1 MNELFGYSFETEK
14 NKMIKL
20 LQTYSLNIKNNTFKD
35 FQKDIKKKHIRRLFN
50 QPISYNFKELIYYS
64 CNLDLYNDICD
75 NTKKDEKNLTAKR
88 GIIEEIFKQK
98 IFEKYEEFVILIPLV
113 YFICHPE
120 EKENID
126 FFLNMIESKSLT
138 IDKVKQNYSVIFDNK
153 TKKLLLINGEEAFNE
168 PKELCLENLNN
179 SKYKKYEKYNFEYL
193 IKNPPLKLNINKINK
208 HLEVT
213 LKSNVFKELYI
224 YLTGNDNYQTIFSD
238 EMINDFINKI
248 IYLPVNFCKTASFHD
263 CFSLTTFIFTMKKE
277 ISSNFVKYNDN
288 ISFILENGVIVAI
301 IFHEFG
307 HSINAVISFIENRLK
322 LNETPRKKYLKI
334 MEGGYY
340 LELLLFG
347 RVIKNLTLGEALYIL
362 NTKNYQK
369 SLDDFRNGFM
379 KLSYKDMIIEGQ
391 FSNLNFGDEKT
402 IEKLKDIISIKT
414 KKEGD
419 TNDALKNINISIPL
433 RNDIIGRYISEEDL
447 EPFL

>member
-1 MNELFGYSFETEK
+1 
-14 NKMIKL
+14 
-20 LQTYSLNIKNNTFKD
+20 
-35 FQKDIKKKHIRRLFN
+35 
-50 QPISYNFKELIYYS
+50 
-64 CNLDLYNDICD
+64 
-75 NTKKDEKNLTAKR
+75 
-88 GIIEEIFKQK
+88 
-98 IFEKYEEFVILIPLV
+98 
-113 YFICHPE
+113 
-120 EKENID
+120 
-126 FFLNMIESKSLT
+126 
-138 IDKVKQNYSVIFDNK
+138 
-153 TKKLLLINGEEAFNE
+153 
-168 PKELCLENLNN
+168 
-179 SKYKKYEKYNFEYL
+179 
-193 IKNPPLKLNINKINK
+193 
-208 HLEVT
+208 
-213 LKSNVFKELYI
+213 
-224 YLTGNDNYQTIFSD
+224 
-238 EMINDFINKI
+238 
-248 IYLPVNFCKTASFHD
+248 
-263 CFSLTTFIFTMKKE
+263 MKKE

-414 KKEGD
+414 KKDGD